1 MSIPV
6 HRFRS
11 SNPLVMCALP
21 SDVNVPARAKKLPCA
36 GVPHNSVPLIE
47 NAYWPFRLALVN
59 FGGGGG
65 GPPLLPPP
73 PPPQPTASSV
83 RKIETQET
91 AHLRWPFIAH
101 RLALSFARAATPAVL
116 APRQSREESHAA
128 SEWQELGSPFAPCA
142 PKTRFGH

>member
-11 SNPLVMCALP
+11 SSPLVMCPLP
-21 SDVNVPARAKKLPCA
+21 SAVNVPARAKRLPCA
-36 GVPHNSVPLIE
+36 GVPHSSVRLIE
-47 NAYWPFRLALVN
+47 TAYGPFRLALVN

-73 PPPQPTASSV
+73 PPPQPTASSI
-83 RKIETQET
+83 RKIETQDA

-101 RLALSFARAATPAVL
+101 RLALSFARAVIPAVL
-116 APRQSREESHAA
+116 APRQSREESQHAT
-128 SEWQELGSPFAPCA
+128 EWQELGSPFAPCA
-142 PKTRFGH
+142 PKTPFRH